1 MADKAKVK
9 FKNSV
14 VIVGEIVDL
23 DLKNETRKKKTNNE
37 EYNVINGTIS
47 IQTDDKNIQ
56 NLRVWYMEKFNNG
69 NINRNYTVALGWLN
83 EMAAAEAKGEPNPVI
98 GRRIQMGTNISP
110 NVFISNGN
118 TVKTYQISAGFIETN
133 PQRIGSNKSE
143 FAVDAVITKDLVPE
157 VDRETEQETG
167 RFFLE
172 AEIADYRG
180 MLFPVRFVIE
190 NPGGV
195 KYLNNLPRPSVL
207 EIWGDVVN
215 TVITRTQTTE
225 NAFGEAHVQEINSTT
240 RENIIKGASTETR
253 DMDEFLE
260 QAITEGRQAFNVS
273 VAQAEDAAKNAGGN
287 AFNAGATTS
296 AAPKPTAKVGEFN
309 F

>member
-37 EYNVINGTIS
+37 EYTVINGTIS
-47 IQTDDKNIQ
+47 VKTDDQNVQ

-69 NINRNYTVALGWLN
+69 NINRNYTTAHGWLN
-83 EMAAAEAKGEPNPVI
+83 EIAAAEAKGEPNPVI

-110 NVFISNGN
+110 NVFISNGS
-118 TVKTYQISAGFIETN
+118 TVKTYQIGAGFIETN
-133 PQRIGSNKSE
+133 PQRIGSDKSE
-143 FAVDAVITKDLVPE
+143 FAVDAVITKDLTPE

-180 MLFPVRFVIE
+180 VLFPVRFVIE
-190 NPGGV
+190 NEGGV
-195 KYLNNLPRPSVL
+195 KYLNSLPKPSVV

-253 DMDEFLE
+253 DMDELLE

-287 AFNAGATTS
+287 AFNSSPAANTTS
-296 AAPKPTAKVGEFN
+296 KPAAKAGEFN